1 MNAKQL
7 RNICILARAG
17 LKVFVQ
23 DDTQPPGVIA
33 EVSTDLA
40 ACLAEA
46 DRLAQVEKAAAEK
59 AAAETN
65 KE

>member
-7 RNICILARAG
+7 RNICVLARAG

-23 DDTQPPGVIA
+23 DDNQPPGVIA
-33 EVSTDLA
+33 EVSADLA

-46 DRLAQVEKAAAEK
+46 DRLAQAEK
-59 AAAETN
+59 AAAETK